1 LSRLA
6 SNRTLPDGA
15 PAALRISG
23 RPLSWHLCK
32 FSPEIRFMVVVD
44 VNFLLQSMAWPLV
57 LLLAW
62 FLGERLHERWRVPRV
77 TSYVGVGLLGGLVYL
92 PGLTGD
98 VPGLPFLA
106 NVALSLVLF
115 ELGYRIHL
123 RWFRHNPWV
132 LLLGVVESLVT
143 FGAVFWA
150 SGWFGLSLDI
160 RLMVGALSISAS
172 PAGILRVANELRSAG
187 QVTER
192 VLHLCAINGF
202 LSVLALKLV
211 VGYWTLSTSG
221 DWVQAAFGSIHAVA
235 TSIAVGALL
244 GVAVPWLLRLRSTHE
259 RGVTV
264 VFALAVLLLTTMAY
278 GLKLSPLLGALTF
291 GIVARERR
299 VNLSNAQRDFG
310 TAGDLLSVFLFVYI
324 ASLLDWGDVG
334 AGMLLGLVLIAVRT
348 AAKVVCNLGAAR
360 LSGISERKGLLTGL
374 ALTPMSAFAIL
385 LLEQTRLY
393 GFDPAGQV
401 LGVLAGMMMLQELL
415 GPVVTQRALMAAHE
429 THVTQE

>member
-1 LSRLA
+1 
-6 SNRTLPDGA
+6 
-15 PAALRISG
+15 
-23 RPLSWHLCK
+23 
-32 FSPEIRFMVVVD
+32 MVIAD
-44 VNFLLQSMAWPLV
+44 FNFLLQSMAWPLV
-57 LLLAW
+57 LLFAW
-62 FLGERLHERWRVPRV
+62 FLGERLHEGWQVPRV
-77 TSYVGVGLLGGLVYL
+77 TSYVGVGLLAGLVYL

-98 VPGLPFLA
+98 VSGLPFLA

-115 ELGYRIHL
+115 ELGYRINL

-132 LLLGVVESLVT
+132 LVLGVVESFIT
-143 FGAVFWA
+143 FGAIYWV
-150 SGWFGLSLDI
+150 SGWFGLSLEV
-160 RLMVGALSISAS
+160 RLMIAALSISAS

-192 VLHLCAINGF
+192 VLHLCAINCIM
-202 LSVLALKLV
+202 SVLALKLV

-221 DWVQAAFGSIHAVA
+221 DLVLAAFGSVHVVA

-278 GLKLSPLLGALTF
+278 GLKLSPLLAALTF

-324 ASLLDWGDVG
+324 ASLLDWADVG

-348 AAKVVCNLGAAR
+348 AAKVGCNLGAAR

-393 GFDPAGQV
+393 GFAPAGQV

-429 THVTQE
+429 THVTKE

>member
-1 LSRLA
+1 
-6 SNRTLPDGA
+6 
-15 PAALRISG
+15 
-23 RPLSWHLCK
+23 
-32 FSPEIRFMVVVD
+32 MVVVD
-44 VNFLLQSMAWPLV
+44 INFLLQSMAWPLV

-160 RLMVGALSISAS
+160 RLMVAALSISAS
-172 PAGILRVANELRSAG
+172 PAGILRVANE
-187 QVTER
+187 
-192 VLHLCAINGF
+192 
-202 LSVLALKLV
+202 
-211 VGYWTLSTSG
+211 
-221 DWVQAAFGSIHAVA
+221 
-235 TSIAVGALL
+235 
-244 GVAVPWLLRLRSTHE
+244 LRSTHE

-393 GFDPAGQV
+393 GFAPAGQV

-429 THVTQE
+429 THVTQD